1 MNDLME
7 IQAGIPP
14 ALCAV
19 HNFIHHNDP
28 SDFDDTS
35 NSNNIPGSHATGGG
49 IGNLAIR
56 AINAAERE
64 RALSN
69 PIGIKLQQKCGT
81 AIWLLFKQ
89 EG

>member
-1 MNDLME
+1 ME
-7 IQAGIPP
+7 IQARIPP

-35 NSNNIPGSHATGGG
+35 DPNDIPGSHATGGG
-49 IGNLAIR
+49 IGDLAIR

-64 RALSN
+64 RAQSN
-69 PIGIKLQQKCGT
+69 RDKIATEMWNSYMASVQAGGIDL
-81 AIWLLFKQ
+81 